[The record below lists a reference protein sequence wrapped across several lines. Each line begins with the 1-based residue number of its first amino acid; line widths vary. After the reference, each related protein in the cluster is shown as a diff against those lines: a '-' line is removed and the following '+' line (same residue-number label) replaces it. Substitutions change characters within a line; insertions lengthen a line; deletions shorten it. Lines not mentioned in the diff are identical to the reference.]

1 MNVRRQILLVLLLVV
16 STGSFAGAQRLA
28 QSSPTQSHLISS
40 QDVLTVTVMNQA
52 NLTGKYTVQPDG
64 SIRLP
69 LVGKIVSAGLTVG
82 EFESRLT
89 NALADG
95 FLLEPRVTVELEQF
109 NGRRVFVFG
118 NILAPG
124 TYALT
129 DQLTLIEVLA
139 KAGYGAASEAVIVRP
154 NKAAGGVTLPDQ
166 VSDGEVIRVSLRELE
181 KAVEQ
186 GSLARNVVLKD
197 GDTIF
202 VPRVD
207 LTRVFVSGKVRT
219 PGAYPIT
226 EGTTVLQALSLAGG
240 VTEEAAVNRIS
251 ILRLIN
257 GEQKSIKAK
266 LSDILQAGDTLV
278 VPERYF

>member
-1 MNVRRQILLVLLLVV
+1 MKFPSQILLVLFLVV
-16 STGSFAGAQRLA
+16 SAGGVATGQRM
-28 QSSPTQSHLISS
+28 SDTTVTQAHLISA
-40 QDVLTVTVMNQA
+40 QDVLTVTVLNQA
-52 NLTGKYTVQPDG
+52 SLTGKYTVQPDG

-69 LVGKIVSAGLTVG
+69 LVGRIVSAGMTVA

-89 NALADG
+89 RALADG

-118 NILAPG
+118 NIVAPG

-154 NKAAGGVTLPDQ
+154 NKAGAGATLPDQ

-240 VTEEAAVNRIS
+240 VTEEAAVNRIT
-251 ILRLIN
+251 ILRLVK

-266 LSDILQAGDTLV
+266 LSDVLQAGDTLV

>member
-1 MNVRRQILLVLLLVV
+1 MNVRRRILLVLLLLA
-16 STGSFAGAQRLA
+16 FAGRFVAAQR
-28 QSSPTQSHLISS
+28 SSDTEPTQSYLISA
-40 QDVLTVTVMNQA
+40 QDVLTVTVMNHA

-64 SIRLP
+64 SVRLP
-69 LVGKIVSAGLTVG
+69 LVGRIASAGLTLA
-82 EFESRLT
+82 EFERRLT
-89 NALADG
+89 RALAEG
-95 FLLEPRVTVELEQF
+95 FILEPRVTVELEQF
-109 NGRRVFVFG
+109 RGRRVFVFG
-118 NILAPG
+118 NISSPG

-154 NKAAGGVTLPDQ
+154 SKPTGGVTLPDQ

-202 VPRVD
+202 IPRVD
-207 LTRVFVSGKVRT
+207 LTRVFVTGKVRT

-240 VTEEAAVNRIS
+240 VTEEAAINRIR
-251 ILRLIN
+251 ILRLVK

-266 LSDILQAGDTLV
+266 LSDFLQPGDTLL

>member
-1 MNVRRQILLVLLLVV
+1 MNVRKRILLVLLLVASGRTFV
-16 STGSFAGAQRLA
+16 ASQGSPDAQT
-28 QSSPTQSHLISS
+28 TQSYLISA
-40 QDVLTVTVMNQA
+40 QDVLSVTVLNQA

-64 SIRLP
+64 SVRLP
-69 LVGKIVSAGLTVG
+69 LVGRIVSAGLTAA

-89 NALADG
+89 RALADG
-95 FLLEPRVTVELEQF
+95 FLLEPRVTVDLERF
-109 NGRRVFVFG
+109 RGRRVFVFG
-118 NILAPG
+118 NISSPG

-129 DQLTLIEVLA
+129 EQLTLIEVLA

-154 NKAAGGVTLPDQ
+154 NQPTGGVTLPDQ

-186 GSLARNVVLKD
+186 GSLARNVILKD

-202 VPRVD
+202 IPRVD
-207 LTRVFVSGKVRT
+207 LTRVFVTGKVRT

-240 VTEEAAVNRIS
+240 VTEEAAINRVR
-251 ILRLIN
+251 ILRLVK

-266 LSDILQAGDTLV
+266 LSDILQPGDTLL

>member
-1 MNVRRQILLVLLLVV
+1 MNVRRRILLVLLLLA
-16 STGSFAGAQRLA
+16 FAGRFVAAQR
-28 QSSPTQSHLISS
+28 SSDTEPTQSYLISA
-40 QDVLTVTVMNQA
+40 QDVLTVTVMNHA

-64 SIRLP
+64 SVRLP
-69 LVGKIVSAGLTVG
+69 LVGRIASAGLTVA
-82 EFESRLT
+82 EFERRLT
-89 NALADG
+89 RALAEG
-95 FLLEPRVTVELEQF
+95 FILEPRVTVELEQF
-109 NGRRVFVFG
+109 RGRRVFVFG
-118 NILAPG
+118 NISSPG

-154 NKAAGGVTLPDQ
+154 NKPTGGVTLPDQ

-202 VPRVD
+202 IPRVD
-207 LTRVFVSGKVRT
+207 LTRVFVTGKVRT

-240 VTEEAAVNRIS
+240 VTEEAAINRIR
-251 ILRLIN
+251 ILRLVK

-266 LSDILQAGDTLV
+266 LSDFLQPGDTLL

>member
-1 MNVRRQILLVLLLVV
+1 MNFRSRTLLVLLVV
-16 STGSFAGAQRLA
+16 TCSASFATAQRSA
-28 QSSPTQSHLISS
+28 EGEATQTYLISA

-64 SIRLP
+64 AIRLP
-69 LVGKIVSAGLTVG
+69 LVGRIVSAGLTVA
-82 EFESRLT
+82 EFENRLT
-89 NALADG
+89 RALADG

-109 NGRRVFVFG
+109 RGRRVFVFG
-118 NILAPG
+118 NITSPG
-124 TYALT
+124 TYVLT

-139 KAGYGAASEAVIVRP
+139 KAGYGTASEAVIVRP
-154 NKAAGGVTLPDQ
+154 NKPAGGVTLPDQ

-207 LTRVFVSGKVRT
+207 LTRVFVTGKVRN

-240 VTEEAAVNRIS
+240 VTEEAAIS
-251 ILRLIN
+251 RVRILRLVK
-257 GEQKSIKAK
+257 GEQKTIKAK
-266 LSDILQAGDTLV
+266 LSDILQPGDTLL
-278 VPERYF
+278 VPERFF

>member
-1 MNVRRQILLVLLLVV
+1 MNVRRRILLVLLLLA
-16 STGSFAGAQRLA
+16 FAGRFVAAQR
-28 QSSPTQSHLISS
+28 SSDTEPTQSYLISA
-40 QDVLTVTVMNQA
+40 QDVLTVTVMNHA

-64 SIRLP
+64 SVRLP
-69 LVGKIVSAGLTVG
+69 LVGRIASAGLTLA
-82 EFESRLT
+82 EFERRLT
-89 NALADG
+89 RALAEG
-95 FLLEPRVTVELEQF
+95 FILEPRVTVELEQF
-109 NGRRVFVFG
+109 RGRRVFVFG
-118 NILAPG
+118 NISSPG

-154 NKAAGGVTLPDQ
+154 NKPTGGVTLPDQ

-202 VPRVD
+202 IPRVD
-207 LTRVFVSGKVRT
+207 LTRVFVTGKVRT

-240 VTEEAAVNRIS
+240 VTEEAAINRIR
-251 ILRLIN
+251 ILRLVK

-266 LSDILQAGDTLV
+266 LSDFLQPGDTLL